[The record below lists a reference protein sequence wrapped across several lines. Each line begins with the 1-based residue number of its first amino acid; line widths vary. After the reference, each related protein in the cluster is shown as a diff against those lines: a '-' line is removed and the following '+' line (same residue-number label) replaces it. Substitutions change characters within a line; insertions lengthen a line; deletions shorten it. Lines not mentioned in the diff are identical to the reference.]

1 MGIKLGNTFITK
13 HCKKDIHKIDFGM
26 LKNMTLVIDTSIYM
40 YRFLED
46 DRLENNFNLL
56 VNIFK
61 THNITPIFVF
71 DGWAK
76 ENKRATLRERERC
89 RRYAEYEYKETQ
101 DKLTNAK
108 SSLEKLYIATELAAI
123 KRRTVRVTVMVAD
136 EPLLLFIETYMFSVL
151 GSSLLNPITPGVIRT
166 A

>member
-13 HCKKDIHKIDFGM
+13 YCKKDIHNIDFEM

-46 DRLENNFNLL
+46 DRLEDNFNLL
-56 VNIFK
+56 INIFK
-61 THNITPIFVF
+61 THNITPVFVF
-71 DGWAK
+71 DGAAK

-101 DKLTNAK
+101 
-108 SSLEKLYIATELAAI
+108 EKLANREIQFRKIIYC
-123 KRRTVRVTVMVAD
+123 
-136 EPLLLFIETYMFSVL
+136 Y
-151 GSSLLNPITPGVIRT
+151 
-166 A
+166 